1 MRRLRE
7 SLSTNKRINDHL
19 CIFVIGC
26 GSIGQRHIANFKKL
40 GVREIIAFDPQSEQR
55 RIVAEKFGIKT
66 LSTIAAGWKENPNIA
81 LIAAPTNLH
90 IPLALEAARRSCH
103 LFIEKPLSHALGGI
117 TKLINTV
124 GKRSLTTM
132 VGCNMR
138 FHPGPAAVKRVLDE
152 QAIGKIIA
160 ARIQT
165 ASYLPCWQPSQDYR
179 KSYSASVE
187 YGGAILDCI
196 HEIDLALWYLGSAKV
211 LTAVS
216 LSAKSIGLKTDGL
229 AEVILRHKSGALCN
243 VHLNFIQRDYRR
255 TCQIIGSEGTIYW
268 DFSDHSVK
276 VFDAEGKL
284 ARTIAEPKGW
294 EINQMYVDELSHF
307 LSAVSG
313 NSQTMNPLSGGLD
326 ALKIALAA
334 RKLGK

>member
-1 MRRLRE
+1 MDATLHFF
-7 SLSTNKRINDHL
+7 I
-19 CIFVIGC
+19 IGC
-26 GSIGQRHIANFKKL
+26 GSIGQRHIANLKKL
-40 GVREIIAFDPQSEQR
+40 GVREIIAFDPRSEQR

-90 IPLALEAARRSCH
+90 IPLALEAARRGCH

-124 GKRSLTTM
+124 AKRSLTTM

-138 FHPGPAAVKRVLDE
+138 FHPGPATVKRLLDE
-152 QAIGKIIA
+152 QAIGNIIA

-165 ASYLPCWQPSQDYR
+165 ASYLPRWRPSQDYR

-211 LTAVS
+211 LAAVS

-229 AEVILRHKSGALCN
+229 AEIILWHKSGALCN
-243 VHLNFIQRDYRR
+243 VHLNFVQSDYRR

-268 DFSDHSVK
+268 DFADHAVQ
-276 VFDAEGKL
+276 VFDADGEL

-294 EINQMYVDELSHF
+294 EINQMYIDELSHF

-313 NSQTMNPLSGGLD
+313 NSQTMNPLSGSLD
-326 ALKIALAA
+326 ALKIVLAA
-334 RKLGK
+334 RKLGNRKWQ